1 MATKRKAPPKKRSI
15 RSLAIKN
22 GYKSGLEDIVANQ
35 IASKGLAVNYEVEKI
50 KYVIP
55 ASNHT
60 YTPDFL
66 LPNGIFIETKG
77 RFLPEDRKKQLLV
90 RAQHPD
96 RDIRFVFSSSRTK
109 VTKGSKTSYADW
121 CVKNGFLY
129 ADKLIPDE
137 WFK

>member
-35 IASKGLAVNYEVEKI
+35 IASKGLVVNYEIEKI

-121 CVKNGFLY
+121 CIKNGFLY

>member
-1 MATKRKAPPKKRSI
+1 MAVKRKAPPKKRSI

-35 IASKGLAVNYEVEKI
+35 IASKGLVVNYEVEKI

-121 CVKNGFLY
+121 CIKNGFLY
-129 ADKLIPDE
+129 ADKLIPNE

>member
-1 MATKRKAPPKKRSI
+1 MAVKRKAPPKKRSV

-35 IASKGLAVNYEVEKI
+35 IASKGLVVNYEVEKI

-121 CVKNGFLY
+121 CIKNGFLY
-129 ADKLIPDE
+129 ADKLIPNE

>member
-35 IASKGLAVNYEVEKI
+35 IASEGLVVNYEIEKI

-121 CVKNGFLY
+121 CIKNGFLY